1 MQIVICR
8 GCDQQG
14 VLPFCSFSPSLRV
27 HACMHSCVSVFRLS
41 PVLSSKV
48 SSAAALL
55 RISHGCVLPRVW
67 ELSVII

>member
-8 GCDQQG
+8 GGCDQQG

-27 HACMHSCVSVFRLS
+27 HACIHGHSVFRLS

-55 RISHGCVLPRVW
+55 HISHGCVLHRVW